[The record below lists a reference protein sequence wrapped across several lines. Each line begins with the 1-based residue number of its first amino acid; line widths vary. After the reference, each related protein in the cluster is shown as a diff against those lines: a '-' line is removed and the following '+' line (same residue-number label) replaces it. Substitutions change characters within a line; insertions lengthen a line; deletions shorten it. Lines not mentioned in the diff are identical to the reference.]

1 MEVGR
6 GQRGDKL
13 RAALKGVRTLAGF
26 DLDELGHQLE
36 AFALNEPG
44 DGFALGFEGEARA
57 ALLAGVDAKIADQ
70 RLWHGGGLPEC
81 DCQSLYH
88 HLTVLQAY
96 FCASLFFATST
107 IFVLLVFLLCG

>member
-26 DLDELGHQLE
+26 DLHELGHQLE
-36 AFALNEPG
+36 AFGLNEPG

-70 RLWHGGGLPEC
+70 RLSHCGGLSEC
-81 DCQSLYH
+81 DVVHDYTH
-88 HLTVLQAY
+88 
-96 FCASLFFATST
+96 
-107 IFVLLVFLLCG
+107 I